1 MNAEMKTSIV
11 RDYMSKPVV
20 TCEPTSTLI
29 DIQNLMDENRIT
41 RVVVQGQ
48 EGKPTGIVS
57 EKDIIDFVLRDETMR
72 GLDEIRA
79 NEVASSNLYSI
90 SSTASV
96 EEAAE
101 VMIRRRISSLV
112 VTNNELEGILTKA
125 DVVTYMALAG
135 SPCVTREF
143 MSPNPITVKCTQP
156 IFAAIVL
163 IRQHGISRV
172 IVTDR
177 ENKPIGIITIADI
190 ALASHLTNLSRLY
203 VAGGPDLAAKL
214 LKRSMVIRRIT
225 TEDFMT
231 PQPLCLNSDS
241 TLSVAAK
248 LMSMHRISGIPV
260 VDTIGRLEG
269 IISKSDIT
277 QAVAHGRAL
286 YRSDSSDALSEPNTH
301 APESTN
307 PLISEL

>member
-1 MNAEMKTSIV
+1 
-11 RDYMSKPVV
+11 
-20 TCEPTSTLI
+20 
-29 DIQNLMDENRIT
+29 
-41 RVVVQGQ
+41 
-48 EGKPTGIVS
+48 
-57 EKDIIDFVLRDETMR
+57 
-72 GLDEIRA
+72 
-79 NEVASSNLYSI
+79 
-90 SSTASV
+90 
-96 EEAAE
+96 
-101 VMIRRRISSLV
+101 MIRRRISSLV
-112 VTNNELEGILTKA
+112 VADSELEGIITKA
-125 DVVTYMALAG
+125 DIVTYMALAG
-135 SPCVTREF
+135 SPCITREF

-163 IRQHGISRV
+163 IKQHGISRV
-172 IVTDR
+172 IVIDR
-177 ENKPIGIITIADI
+177 ENKPVGIITLTDI

-203 VAGGPDLAAKL
+203 VAGAPDLAAKL

-260 VDTIGRLEG
+260 VDTLGRLEG

-286 YRSDSSDALSEPNTH
+286 YRNGPFDVTNGQSTPVSDPTEAITSEP
-301 APESTN
+301 
-307 PLISEL
+307 

>member
-1 MNAEMKTSIV
+1 MSAEMKASLV

-20 TCEPTSTLI
+20 TCQPTSSLI
-29 DIQNLMDENRIT
+29 DVQNLLDENRIA
-41 RVVVQGQ
+41 RVVVADQG
-48 EGKPTGIVS
+48 GRPSGIVS
-57 EKDIIDFVLRDETMR
+57 EKDIIDFVLADETMR
-72 GLDEIRA
+72 GLDEIHTS
-79 NEVASSNLYSI
+79 EVASSNLYTI
-90 SSTASV
+90 SSSASV

-112 VTNNELEGILTKA
+112 VADRELQGIITKA

-163 IRQHGISRV
+163 IKKHGISRV
-172 IVTDR
+172 IVIDR
-177 ENKPIGIITIADI
+177 ENKPVGIITLTDL

-260 VDTIGRLEG
+260 VDTVGRLEG

-277 QAVAHGRAL
+277 QAVAHGK
-286 YRSDSSDALSEPNTH
+286 ALSRNGPYDVPNGQVNPASDPSEAIVPEP
-301 APESTN
+301 
-307 PLISEL
+307 

>member
-1 MNAEMKTSIV
+1 
-11 RDYMSKPVV
+11 MSRPVV
-20 TCEPTSTLI
+20 VCQPASSLI
-29 DIQNLMDENRIT
+29 DVQNLLDENRIA
-41 RVVVQGQ
+41 RVVVEGTD
-48 EGKPTGIVS
+48 GKPSGIVS
-57 EKDIIDFVLRDETMR
+57 EKDIIDFVLADETMR
-72 GLDEIRA
+72 GLDEIHA
-79 NEVASSNLYSI
+79 SEVASSNLYTI

-112 VTNNELEGILTKA
+112 VTDNELEGIITKA

-135 SPCVTREF
+135 SPCLTREF

-177 ENKPIGIITIADI
+177 ENKPVGIITLTDI

-214 LKRSMVIRRIT
+214 LKRAMVIRRIT
-225 TEDFMT
+225 AEDFMT
-231 PQPLCLNSDS
+231 PQPLCLNSES

-260 VDTIGRLEG
+260 VDSLGRLEG

-286 YRSDSSDALSEPNTH
+286 YRNGSYDVANEQNNQSSNAAEAIISEP
-301 APESTN
+301 
-307 PLISEL
+307 